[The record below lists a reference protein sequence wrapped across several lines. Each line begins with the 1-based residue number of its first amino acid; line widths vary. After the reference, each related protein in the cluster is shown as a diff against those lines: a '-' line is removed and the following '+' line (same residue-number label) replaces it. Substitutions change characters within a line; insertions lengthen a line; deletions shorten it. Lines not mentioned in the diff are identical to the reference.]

1 MAEESAKS
9 ARSERSER
17 SKRVTK
23 EKKGGKKS
31 ERSEKSEK
39 SEKSSKKRRS
49 DRSDR
54 SGKSSKRSS
63 KSGRRKHRSRRS
75 DRSKGR
81 NTIKLIY
88 KKGHRYVKIVDFVGV
103 SQLIKQHQVTGRVP
117 RSIDLTDYFDS
128 TITIFADYI
137 EKGEVKAQISFY
149 SLAELLK
156 LTKTFVME
164 ELQKRLEEILV
175 LTAETSTEN
184 LIQAVLVAGTSNITK
199 ETESALHYLA
209 AWSFVEMAKLPDFQR
224 IPYHQFVMLLASCE
238 LHISH
243 ELVAADA
250 ALLWLVGQPHPAI
263 YAPGVFSV
271 IRSAYLSKVDRQL
284 IIERIATLQMP
295 ESVARFA
302 RISME
307 SRHSLRICLEGI
319 HISRHLCRCGIPDP
333 ENRPKETT
341 LSLSRPR
348 EGIKWSE
355 KNLEEQ
361 KRSKRSKKSKSSKR
375 RKHRSKRHSSRSSK
389 GRSGDSSSKRK
400 SSKSRPSSEAE
411 RSSRHRKKRR
421 DESERK
427 VRKAEEKEEV
437 VARVEAMEVVT
448 AAEDEKGMTRSARA
462 AKDRR
467 EKNAD
472 QNSDVVGE
480 QKGKEKKAQAAR
492 SPREKL
498 QKAITEQR
506 RVRGA
511 PKNIVDEAT
520 DTA

>member
-1 MAEESAKS
+1 MQL
-9 ARSERSER
+9 
-17 SKRVTK
+17 RV
-23 EKKGGKKS
+23 
-31 ERSEKSEK
+31 
-39 SEKSSKKRRS
+39 
-49 DRSDR
+49 
-54 SGKSSKRSS
+54 
-63 KSGRRKHRSRRS
+63 
-75 DRSKGR
+75 

-355 KNLEEQ
+355 KNKTNIDVTAQ
-361 KRSKRSKKSKSSKR
+361 KRNVRADIVRNEGMS
-375 RKHRSKRHSSRSSK
+375 RKERYV
-389 GRSGDSSSKRK
+389 GR
-400 SSKSRPSSEAE
+400 A
-411 RSSRHRKKRR
+411 R
-421 DESERK
+421 DRLAAVSDRG
-427 VRKAEEKEEV
+427 VGTRMGMTGKAEEKEEV

-480 QKGKEKKAQAAR
+480 QKGKEKKAQGKHERTSTSHVHVFTYLNFAAAR